1 MNNASLGLDILVES
15 LLFVSGEPVTLMRLA
30 AVLEVDVSAVEE
42 ALACLSRRTQNGG
55 LRLQRHNGQV
65 QFVTV
70 PEAAPYLEQFLGLA
84 PENRLST
91 AALETLALIAY
102 RQPVTRAD
110 LEAVRGVNCDGVIR
124 TLLSRELIEETG
136 RLQQAGRPILYGTS
150 FTFLEQFGLSDLG
163 ELPTLKD
170 HEPSCAEGNGS

>member
-1 MNNASLGLDILVES
+1 MNDTSPSLDVLVES
-15 LLFVSGEPVTLMRLA
+15 LLFVSGEPVTLKLLA
-30 AVLEVDVSAVEE
+30 AVLDVDVSAVEE
-42 ALACLSRRTQNGG
+42 ALACLSGRTQKGG
-55 LRLQRHNGQV
+55 LRLQRHNGRV
-65 QFVTV
+65 QLVTV

-102 RQPVTRAD
+102 RQPITRAD

-124 TLLSRELIEETG
+124 TLLSRELIEEIG

-150 FTFLEQFGLSDLG
+150 FTFLEQFGLSDLE
-163 ELPTLKD
+163 ELPTLNGQD
-170 HEPSCAEGNGS
+170 PSRA